1 MASNTNLERSTVP
14 FLPVNPEFSSTRNQ
28 GRQKLARFNAREL
41 ASLIID
47 ILSDAKRRQL
57 PTTSSLILPQAISH
71 LQAVPKEADY
81 GGRYCMLDTKEM
93 SSSKPLKS
101 HLQSV
106 ASTQQRKSEISDDEP
121 LYDCVASDDDY
132 LTPEEIARL
141 AQQLTAKTNEER
153 KNSERKPPD
162 SIKGAESSI
171 LMFQNGPVD
180 EIKQKMA
187 SRTQVTSGALSVME
201 ENFKKQLAAS
211 EKEINDLKTEVR
223 VLQTTVENLARENT
237 ELRGYIQRAGL
248 ALPPPST
255 PSSSPSPLPNGHEI
269 ESEPERV
276 PEVKSSKIPGQRPAS
291 MFEPR
296 EGLLH
301 RGVGQ
306 PPHYVSASSNM
317 TKWDKIR
324 SNTDAKPKALIGQ
337 ESAPKPPPPLKDY
350 TCKKQKRD
358 PVGSE
363 YDSPSNLIRP
373 VVTQSLYHCSSPV
386 PEEVVRRTDQVTKRI
401 QELWASMQ
409 EPNRRD
415 AFVPCAEKIKE
426 AVTELTAIFP
436 QNPGDDNIRSA
447 LISLTGSTAR
457 LQTECA
463 GLQYSTRETLHS
475 SERTFFLQQVRSCA
489 YDIAKATKQLVT
501 KYGVLSHS

>member
-57 PTTSSLILPQAISH
+57 PTTSSLILPQ
-71 LQAVPKEADY
+71 
-81 GGRYCMLDTKEM
+81 DTKEM

-180 EIKQKMA
+180 EIKQKIT

-306 PPHYVSASSNM
+306 PPHYVSASGNM
-317 TKWDKIR
+317 AKWDK
-324 SNTDAKPKALIGQ
+324 
-337 ESAPKPPPPLKDY
+337 
-350 TCKKQKRD
+350 KRD